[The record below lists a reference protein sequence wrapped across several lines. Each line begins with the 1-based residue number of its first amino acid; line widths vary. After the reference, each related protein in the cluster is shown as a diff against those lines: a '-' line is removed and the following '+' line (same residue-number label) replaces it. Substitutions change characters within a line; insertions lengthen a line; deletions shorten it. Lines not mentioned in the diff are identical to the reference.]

1 MKINTRNTNYNQLLY
16 QAATDYLKRNN
27 IPLTKSEFN
36 GASWYTINN
45 LRNRKTMKVTY
56 TIKAIA
62 AAAGVE
68 LVDEDVELQ
77 IINLTLDGFEVD
89 GKYYPPSGKQL
100 KVIRDSYKLY
110 DNNIIV
116 ISIDIEGLPD
126 PIDGV
131 MYVVDSYVQERFSM
145 RGDLLSLSRCD
156 RGTYYFRAYDVNIK
170 N

>member
-1 MKINTRNTNYNQLLY
+1 MKINTRSANYNQLLY
-16 QAATDYLKRNN
+16 QAATGYLKRHN

-36 GASWYTINN
+36 GASWHTINN
-45 LRNRKTMKVTY
+45 LRNRKTMKVTD

-62 AAAGVE
+62 AAVGVE

-89 GKYYPPSGKQL
+89 GKYYPPSETGL
-100 KVIRDSYKLY
+100 KVTRGIYKLY
-110 DNNIIV
+110 DNNITV
-116 ISIDIEGLPD
+116 ISLEVEGLPN

-131 MYVVDSYVQERFSM
+131 MYVVDGYIQERLSM
-145 RGDLLSLSRCD
+145 RDDLLSLSVALD
-156 RGTYYFRAYDVNIK
+156 GVHSFRAYDVNIK